1 MYFDE
6 AVSTDAVQ
14 ASLDVRLVL
23 SANGSLV
30 LLLGIFPGA
39 LMALCAD
46 SIVRMLAV

>member
-1 MYFDE
+1 
-6 AVSTDAVQ
+6 
-14 ASLDVRLVL
+14 
-23 SANGSLV
+23 

>member
-1 MYFDE
+1 
-6 AVSTDAVQ
+6 VS

-23 SANGSLV
+23 STNGLLV